1 MIINRTT
8 ISGNVVALMG
18 ASTANSESRG
28 GGMCQDSGYLTASRL
43 SVMRNQVNSVRTG
56 AGGGIYTL
64 AIGAT
69 TLSLLNVA
77 SNNITHTTGA
87 WGGGLSVGG
96 AVSGPILMTKLVVRN
111 NSATYLGGTSAVYV
125 R

>member
-8 ISGNVVALMG
+8 ISRNVVALMG
-18 ASTANSESRG
+18 ASTANSASRG
-28 GGMCQDSGYLTASRL
+28 GGMYQDLGFLTASRL
-43 SVMRNQVNSVRTG
+43 SVTRNQVNSVRTG

-69 TLSLLNVA
+69 TLSLLTVA
-77 SNNITHTTGA
+77 SNNITHIEGA

-96 AVSGPILMTKLVVRN
+96 TGSGRIFMTKLVVRN
-111 NSATYLGGTSAVYV
+111 NSATYLGGTQAVYV

>member
-28 GGMCQDSGYLTASRL
+28 GGMCHDSGFLTASRL
-43 SVMRNQVNSVRTG
+43 RVTRNQANSVRTG

-64 AIGAT
+64 AIGVT
-69 TLSLLNVA
+69 TLSLLTVTL
-77 SNNITHTTGA
+77 NNITHTLGA
-87 WGGGLSVGG
+87 SGGGLSVGG
-96 AVSGPILMTKLVVRN
+96 AVSGRILMTKLVVRN
-111 NSATYLGGTSAVYV
+111 NSATFLGGTSTVYV